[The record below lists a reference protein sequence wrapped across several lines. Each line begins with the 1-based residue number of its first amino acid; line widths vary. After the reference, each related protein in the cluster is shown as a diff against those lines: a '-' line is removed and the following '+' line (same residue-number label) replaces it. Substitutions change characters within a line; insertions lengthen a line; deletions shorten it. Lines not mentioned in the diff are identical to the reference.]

1 VAPENDPVAKP
12 WAPANVAAKI
22 TRFGAANP
30 NFEYKSFTAPSD
42 LTFGMSRPNNGM
54 NQFILFDGKRQVTS
68 NLAFNNTEVTELVLM
83 LALLQKCYILIGD
96 MVRRT

>member
-1 VAPENDPVAKP
+1 
-12 WAPANVAAKI
+12 
-22 TRFGAANP
+22 
-30 NFEYKSFTAPSD
+30 
-42 LTFGMSRPNNGM
+42 MSRPNNGM

>member
-1 VAPENDPVAKP
+1 VAPENDPVTKP

-22 TRFGAANP
+22 TRIGAANP

-68 NLAFNNTEVTELVLM
+68 NLAFNNTEVTELLLM
-83 LALLQKCYILIGD
+83 PARSQKCYIPNGGI
-96 MVRRT
+96 VRRT